1 MGRIKGWERDNIFGE
16 ASWTNKNK
24 IRFYRGITILKNPV
38 RKDYAVRID
47 SDSGVSYL
55 ISTKVMS
62 NKWQSKTKEEA
73 FILARKFMRENKK

>member
-1 MGRIKGWERDNIFGE
+1 
-16 ASWTNKNK
+16 
-24 IRFYRGITILKNPV
+24 V